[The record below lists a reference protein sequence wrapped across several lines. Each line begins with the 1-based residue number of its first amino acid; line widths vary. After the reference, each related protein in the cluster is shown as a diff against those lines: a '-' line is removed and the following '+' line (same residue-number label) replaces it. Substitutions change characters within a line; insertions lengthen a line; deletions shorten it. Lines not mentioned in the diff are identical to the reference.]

1 MGWLSLRPMP
11 VPTLLLRPGTDVTMV
26 GEVTED
32 TTDMVATV
40 ATTDTPTDTDT
51 VIWENGRLMPNP
63 RLMLMPLLGIMV
75 DTTVTPDTTV
85 MDTVWDTDTDIPMPV
100 LTATTILE
108 RGPLMPN
115 PRLTLLPRP
124 MPNPGTDTTV
134 DTMAIPTEATTDM
147 AVMAVMV
154 DVTGGRL

>member
-1 MGWLSLRPMP
+1 M
-11 VPTLLLRPGTDVTMV
+11 
-26 GEVTED
+26 
-32 TTDMVATV
+32 
-40 ATTDTPTDTDT
+40 DTPTDTDT
-51 VIWENGRLMPNP
+51 VIWENGPLMPNLRLRPMPHP

-100 LTATTILE
+100 LMATTILE
-108 RGPLMPN
+108 RGLLMPN

-134 DTMAIPTEATTDM
+134 DTMAIPTEATDTDM

-154 DVTGGRL
+154 DVT